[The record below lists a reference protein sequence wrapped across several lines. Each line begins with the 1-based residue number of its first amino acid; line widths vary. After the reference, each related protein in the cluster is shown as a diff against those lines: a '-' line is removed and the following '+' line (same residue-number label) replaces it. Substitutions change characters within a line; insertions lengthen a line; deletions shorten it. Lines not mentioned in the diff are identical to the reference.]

1 MHDQKETFEFDVII
15 IGAGIVGL
23 AIAHGLIDQYEN
35 ILIVEKESTFGRHVS
50 SRNSEVIHSGFYYE
64 PNSLKANLCVKGNKL
79 LYDFSRKY
87 KIDHQNCGKYI
98 IATMKEDIHKLE
110 YLMKNGEMNGLE
122 GMKLLTA
129 NEIKKREPLINSVG
143 GLWIPSSGIIDSHGI
158 MQKLEFLIQ
167 SNNAK
172 IVYNTEVT
180 DICHEE
186 NSYILSFKDFDYQA
200 KSKIVINS
208 GGLWCDEISQM
219 AGINDYQL
227 NYCKGEYYK
236 TSKYRNQIQS
246 LIYPLPSN
254 ISLGIHI
261 VLHLDGT
268 LGFGPNAYYVDK
280 IDYHMDQRNKQ
291 DFLEH
296 INGFLELNEDDLSED
311 FSGIRPKIQQAGEPI
326 HDFIITNELDN
337 GYDNFINLI
346 GIESPGLTSS
356 LAIAEYVKS
365 IIH

>member
-23 AIAHGLIDQYEN
+23 AIAHGLMNQYEN

-87 KIDHQNCGKYI
+87 KIDHRNCGKYI
-98 IATMKEDIHKLE
+98 IATIKEDIHKLE
-110 YLMKNGEMNGLE
+110 HLMKNGEMNGLE

-167 SNNAK
+167 SNDAK

-186 NSYILSFKDFDYQA
+186 NFYILSFKDLDYQA

-236 TSKYRNQIQS
+236 TSK
-246 LIYPLPSN
+246 LFVLPS
-254 ISLGIHI
+254 LYE
-261 VLHLDGT
+261 
-268 LGFGPNAYYVDK
+268 GFGNSLVEAMSFGVPCISTSNSGGPK
-280 IDYHMDQRNKQ
+280 EI
-291 DFLEH
+291 LC
-296 INGFLELNEDDLSED
+296 NG
-311 FSGIRPKIQQAGEPI
+311 KY
-326 HDFIITNELDN
+326 
-337 GYDNFINLI
+337 GYLVNNQYFRLNFIKNEAKENTF
-346 GIESPGLTSS
+346 GR
-356 LAIAEYVKS
+356 
-365 IIH
+365 